1 MCHLKRIAGIV
12 AVVTVA
18 MMFRT
23 AAATEQRPNILL
35 IITDQQRYDMLSCA
49 GNPWVK
55 TPNLDRLAAAG
66 TRFELAFCTFPLCS
80 PSRFSMFSGVMPSR
94 IHQESNAVVPVP
106 AAVLDNSM
114 GKLLG
119 RAGYETVY
127 GGKIH
132 LPCPNRPQ
140 SAGYGFE
147 RNLTADMRDELA
159 KQCAAYLGE
168 KHERP
173 FLLVASFNNPH
184 DICSM
189 SSRDYTQSSQTS
201 TQRSPKEDPEILACL
216 ERALRRPVGV
226 SDETFFKQLC
236 PPLPANY
243 AESPELA
250 AIMSPPR
257 GKLAF
262 EHTQWTDRDWQL
274 HRWAYARLTEQVDA
288 QIGVVLD
295 ALRKAGLEKNTL
307 VVSVSDHGEMDAA
320 HHLGHKQFLYEEAI
334 RVPLI
339 LAWPDH
345 IRNNTV
351 DREHLVSTGLDL
363 IPTLCDFAG
372 VPVPDDLTGRS
383 LKPLAEGQP
392 VDSWRR
398 GLVIEN
404 ANGVA
409 YRNARSKYVV
419 FHEKNSPLKEAV
431 IDLSADPGEMHNAAS
446 NSDGAQRIEAGHA
459 DIVHWY
465 QAHGET
471 LDARYRVAA
480 PRP

>member
-1 MCHLKRIAGIV
+1 
-12 AVVTVA
+12 
-18 MMFRT
+18 
-23 AAATEQRPNILL
+23 
-35 IITDQQRYDMLSCA
+35 
-49 GNPWVK
+49 
-55 TPNLDRLAAAG
+55 
-66 TRFELAFCTFPLCS
+66 
-80 PSRFSMFSGVMPSR
+80 
-94 IHQESNAVVPVP
+94 
-106 AAVLDNSM
+106 VLDNSM

-140 SAGYGFE
+140 SVGYGFQ
-147 RNLTADMRDELA
+147 RNLTTDSRDELA

-189 SSRDYTQSSQTS
+189 GIRDYAKVAPP
-201 TQRSPKEDPEILACL
+201 RKKGPAHEDPQALVCL
-216 ERALRRPVGV
+216 DTALKRPAGV
-226 SDETFFKQLC
+226 ADEEFFGKLC
-236 PPLPANY
+236 PPMPTNHE
-243 AESPELA
+243 ESPGLA
-250 AIMSPPR
+250 DVMGFKGGMID
-257 GKLAF
+257 F
-262 EHTQWTDRDWQL
+262 EQTKWTDRDWQR

-307 VVSVSDHGEMDAA
+307 VVSVSDHGEMDAS
-320 HHLGHKQFLYEEAI
+320 HRLGHKQFLYDEAI

-339 LAWPDH
+339 LSWPEH
-345 IRNNTV
+345 IRNNAV

-363 IPTLCDFAG
+363 IPTLCDFAR
-372 VPVPDDLTGRS
+372 VPAPADLTGRS
-383 LKPLAEGQP
+383 LKPLAEGRP
-392 VDSWRR
+392 VSSWRR

-409 YRNARSKYVV
+409 YRDTRSKYVV
-419 FHEKNSPLKEAV
+419 FHQKNGPLKEAL
-431 IDLSADPGEMHNAAS
+431 IDLSADPGEMHNAALDP
-446 NSDGAQRIEAGHA
+446 DGPKRLEAGRA
-459 DIVHWY
+459 QLVHWY

-471 LDARYRVAA
+471 LDARYRFE
-480 PRP
+480 R